1 MSLAVPHVLSALL
14 YWVPTASAADAST
27 TATTT
32 TPSLGV
38 VFLLIAYLTRRREI
52 GGWLMLY
59 FWGTFSGAV
68 LTIVLVGLSIGGLA
82 PSKWAAV
89 STSHYI
95 YAVISGLLPVAFIIA
110 QAVVAGMLLS
120 KKDLATVKLLR
131 YVLIGFIISNVIAVG
146 LNYIIYIKPL
156 NESVLNI
163 YSTIIACIWLTYFY
177 VSTRVKSVFIDH
189 TWTYVPPV
197 GYKIMPPA
205 EKKYRTRRGLI
216 CGVVFLF
223 GFYTW
228 FTIFP
233 GDTKNPDP
241 GGRFLATAIFGLI
254 VGLVSYFF
262 PILSKA
268 RREALRLDAPL
279 TTDSH
284 KSL

>member
-1 MSLAVPHVLSALL
+1 MLSVPHVLSALL
-14 YWVPTASAADAST
+14 YWVPVASAADAST

-32 TPSLGV
+32 TPSFGV

-82 PSKWAAV
+82 PSKWTAV
-89 STSHYI
+89 ATSHYI

-110 QAVVAGMLLS
+110 QAVVAGMLLF

-131 YVLIGFIISNVIAVG
+131 YVLIGYIISNAIAVG

-189 TWTYVPPV
+189 TWTYVPPM

-205 EKKYRTRRGLI
+205 EKKYRNRRGLI
-216 CGVVFLF
+216 VGVVFLF
-223 GFYTW
+223 GYYTW

-233 GDTKNPDP
+233 GEAKNADP
-241 GGRFLATAIFGLI
+241 GGRFFATALFGLI
-254 VGLVSYFF
+254 AGLVSYFF

-268 RREALRLDAPL
+268 KREALSGIVPPTADNRNGL
-279 TTDSH
+279 
-284 KSL
+284 